1 MAGDWVKMRKSLLAD
16 PRVVR
21 ISSALKADRFRTI
34 GVLFSAWCLLDEQTI
49 DGHLEGYTEQAFDE
63 IIGIRGIAQAMQSVG
78 WLEIGD
84 NFVKAPMFS
93 EHNGQTAKRRAQE
106 SVRKMSARKA
116 DKLQT
121 ETGTREEKRREEN
134 TNKKNTKKKNDEW
147 VKPAGVNDEA
157 WQAWMAIRKKARAS
171 NTAFAWKIITTE
183 AEKAGM
189 TIAQVVERCA
199 RGTGGKGWVGFEAK
213 YVDGDIAAGLVT
225 QKIMNLEVLKI
236 GPNGRPA

>member
-63 IIGIRGIAQAMQSVG
+63 IIGINGIAQAMQSVG

-121 ETGTREEKRREEN
+121 KTGTREEKRREEN
-134 TNKKNTKKKNDEW
+134 TNKKNTKKNNQANSRFTKPDDVSEKVWSDWLAHRKAKRSVVTDLVVDQHRKAAKDRGWSLEAALVECVARGWTGLKSEWLDMKRSPVVDMTND
-147 VKPAGVNDEA
+147 D
-157 WQAWMAIRKKARAS
+157 WMARIP
-171 NTAFAWKIITTE
+171 T
-183 AEKAGM
+183 
-189 TIAQVVERCA
+189 
-199 RGTGGKGWVGFEAK
+199 
-213 YVDGDIAAGLVT
+213 
-225 QKIMNLEVLKI
+225 
-236 GPNGRPA
+236 